1 MRVRRLL
8 GLVFLAL
15 AGCAELPP
23 FDANQAAYIDKPG
36 KTTVQG
42 QAFYRAETGRVI
54 YAAGEWV
61 HLIPA
66 TPYAEARFR
75 QIYGEGRY
83 RRASV
88 IDFLSSKPD
97 PDYMAHQRALKADV
111 RGKFKFENVPPGRYF
126 VVTQATWIPENEI
139 LPRGGGIYEEVTV
152 KGDERDPIE
161 LIVSGK

>member
-1 MRVRRLL
+1 MRAS
-8 GLVFLAL
+8 GFLCLCLFAL

-23 FDANQAAYIDKPG
+23 FDAKEAAYIEKPG
-36 KTTVQG
+36 TTTVQG
-42 QAFYRAETGRVI
+42 QAFYRSETGTIV

-66 TPYAEARFR
+66 TPYAEARFK

-97 PDYMAHQRALKADV
+97 PDYMAHQRALKANA
-111 RGKFKFENVPPGRYF
+111 RGKFKFENVPAGRYF
-126 VVTQATWIPENEI
+126 IVTQATWIPENEI
-139 LPRGGGIYEEVTV
+139 LPRGGGIYEAVTV
-152 KGDERDPIE
+152 KGDEKDPID
-161 LIVSGK
+161 LVVSGK